1 MNTGSRHVIILDAM
15 EQKIPDSEQLSGKDF
30 MLVGQ

>member
-1 MNTGSRHVIILDAM
+1 MNTGSRHVIFLDAM
-15 EQKIPDSEQLSGKDF
+15 EQEIPDSEQLSGKGF